1 MGRHAHIVIRRY
13 AVVATTHTYG
23 NATARN
29 TASWGNEALY
39 CGLPC
44 VVDSGP
50 WSDGTYEV
58 RLSSRA
64 WHGHIA
70 PCAEA
75 APEGAETQLM
85 SLECEATQVVGDV
98 QAIPSRPADLAVV
111 PPLNS
116 AAAAQRIKSPVWC
129 LRHRARVS
137 SSPSLGRNEIL
148 HLHRVHC
155 ASSCLC
161 IFIAFIGQ
169 ERARPAASH
178 ALCGIVPVCSP
189 RPLWAGTRSCI

>member
-1 MGRHAHIVIRRY
+1 MIRRY

-23 NATARN
+23 NVTARN

-148 HLHRVHC
+148 HLHRMHC

>member
-1 MGRHAHIVIRRY
+1 MIRRY

-23 NATARN
+23 NVTARN

-75 APEGAETQLM
+75 APEEAETQLM

-98 QAIPSRPADLAVV
+98 QAIPSRPADLAMV

-116 AAAAQRIKSPVWC
+116 AAAAAQELGREGLAGRRATRRQPRCNGPHASTARAP
-129 LRHRARVS
+129 RGDGRARRGARLRRTTRRWRLHGRQAFA
-137 SSPSLGRNEIL
+137 LG
-148 HLHRVHC
+148 
-155 ASSCLC
+155 
-161 IFIAFIGQ
+161 
-169 ERARPAASH
+169 
-178 ALCGIVPVCSP
+178 P
-189 RPLWAGTRSCI
+189 RWRQLNPRR